1 MEALALLSIFS
12 ILLRRNSLCGLWQV
26 SSGKECGVAIV
37 SGPLAIVGRGL
48 FVNQCHRQAEI

>member
-37 SGPLAIVGRGL
+37 SGPLAIVGREGSI
-48 FVNQCHRQAEI
+48 RQSVPSSG